1 MPTVMKPNL
10 PKGSLPEES
19 RCFINGQFVQ
29 PSGPEWETINPAT
42 EEVICKIK
50 EASTADVDKAVQAA
64 HAAFPA
70 WSTTD
75 GRIRSKMMMTLA
87 DLIEEHTEQLAELES
102 RDNGK
107 PLSVASTVDL
117 PLTVETIRYYAGWAD
132 KIVGE
137 QVPIKSL
144 DTSVKYLT
152 ICKREPIGVV
162 AQVIPW
168 NFPLLM
174 LAWKI
179 GPALAT
185 GCTVVL
191 KTSEK
196 TPLSALMLA
205 HLVYKAEFP
214 SGVLNIIT
222 GRGPSVGEHLVR
234 HPLVDK
240 IAFTG
245 STAVG
250 KSIASYAA
258 QDGLKRTTMEL
269 GGKSPLIVL
278 QDADVKKAAEI
289 AHGGLFFNMGQCC
302 VASSR
307 VFVHESIFDAFVAQ
321 LVPIAQKA
329 VMAPPADCKC
339 TQGPQVDKIQ
349 FDKILQFIE
358 TGKSEGATCLTGG
371 KRFGNKGYYIEPTVF
386 TNVTDKMKIAKEEIF
401 GPVIVV
407 MKFSTLPEV
416 LERANAT
423 PYGLGAGIITKDYPK
438 ALKLAQEIKAGTV
451 YINCFA
457 VFDPAAP
464 FGGFKQSGVGRELGA
479 RGLDAY
485 LEWKT
490 MIMDVTV
497 PEGC

>member
-162 AQVIPW
+162 AQVLLIISSRSCA
-168 NFPLLM
+168 PLNLNDHVQK
-174 LAWKI
+174 L
-179 GPALAT
+179 GRNR
-185 GCTVVL
+185 G
-191 KTSEK
+191 SFR
-196 TPLSALMLA
+196 SALLA
-205 HLVYKAEFP
+205 KY
-214 SGVLNIIT
+214 
-222 GRGPSVGEHLVR
+222 GPPFE
-234 HPLVDK
+234 
-240 IAFTG
+240 
-245 STAVG
+245 
-250 KSIASYAA
+250 
-258 QDGLKRTTMEL
+258 
-269 GGKSPLIVL
+269 
-278 QDADVKKAAEI
+278 
-289 AHGGLFFNMGQCC
+289 
-302 VASSR
+302 
-307 VFVHESIFDAFVAQ
+307 
-321 LVPIAQKA
+321 
-329 VMAPPADCKC
+329 
-339 TQGPQVDKIQ
+339 Q
-349 FDKILQFIE
+349 F
-358 TGKSEGATCLTGG
+358 
-371 KRFGNKGYYIEPTVF
+371 
-386 TNVTDKMKIAKEEIF
+386 
-401 GPVIVV
+401 
-407 MKFSTLPEV
+407 
-416 LERANAT
+416 
-423 PYGLGAGIITKDYPK
+423 
-438 ALKLAQEIKAGTV
+438 V
-451 YINCFA
+451 YIGC
-457 VFDPAAP
+457 
-464 FGGFKQSGVGRELGA
+464 GRVSC
-479 RGLDAY
+479 R
-485 LEWKT
+485 
-490 MIMDVTV
+490 
-497 PEGC
+497 